1 VPCERRD
8 YTDDFPMIAACRIC
22 RPVAR
27 CAAAACL
34 WAAAMTGCAHAPR
47 TETLKIRGRDQVLR
61 IYGTPG
67 GDPIVVSSGDGGW
80 IHLAPDAA
88 EFLAAK
94 GFFVVGFDVRAYLA
108 GFTSGK
114 VTLGA
119 EDAPGDYRAL
129 AVFASKGTRKKPILV
144 GVSAGAGL
152 SVLAAADPLSKTAF
166 AGVVAVGLPAR
177 TELGWR
183 WRDSVIYVTHAA
195 PNEPTFGAAELVGK
209 VAPLPL
215 AVIHS
220 THDEFSSL
228 GDVEQLLQ
236 GARPPSRLWSVAASD
251 HRFSDNLAE
260 FDRRLAE
267 AVDWIRHSAKP

>member
-1 VPCERRD
+1 
-8 YTDDFPMIAACRIC
+8 MIAACRIR

-34 WAAAMTGCAHAPR
+34 WAATMGACAHAQP
-47 TETLKIRGRDQVLR
+47 TETLKIRGKDQLLR
-61 IYGTPG
+61 IYGTRG

-80 IHLAPDAA
+80 IHLGPDAA

-108 GFTSGK
+108 GFTSGR
-114 VTLGA
+114 VTLRP
-119 EDAPGDYRAL
+119 EEAPGDYKAL
-129 AVFASKGTRKKPILV
+129 AEFASRGTGKKPILV

-152 SVLAAADPLSKTAF
+152 SILAATDPRAKTAF

-183 WRDSVIYVTHAA
+183 WRDYVIYVTHTV
-195 PNEPTFGAAELVGK
+195 PNEPTFGAAELVGR

-215 AVIHS
+215 AAIHS
-220 THDEFSSL
+220 THDEFFSL
-228 GDVEQLLQ
+228 GEVERLMQ
-236 GARPPSRLWSVAASD
+236 GARPPSRLWAVAASD

-260 FDRRLAE
+260 FDRRLVE
-267 AVDWIRHSAKP
+267 AIDWIGHSATP

>member
-1 VPCERRD
+1 M
-8 YTDDFPMIAACRIC
+8 TAAARIC
-22 RPVAR
+22 RPIAR

-34 WAAAMTGCAHAPR
+34 WAAAMSACAYAQP
-47 TETLKIRGRDQVLR
+47 TATLKIRGRDQVLR
-61 IYGTPG
+61 IYGTRG

-80 IHLAPDAA
+80 IHLGPDAA
-88 EFLAAK
+88 RFLEAR

-114 VTLGA
+114 VTLRA
-119 EDAPGDYRAL
+119 EDAPADYRVL
-129 AVFASKGTRKKPILV
+129 AEFASRGTGKKPILV

-152 SVLAAADPLSKTAF
+152 SVLAATDPLAKSAF

-183 WRDSVIYVTHAA
+183 WRDYVIYVTHDV

-220 THDEFSSL
+220 THDEFLSL
-228 GDVEQLLQ
+228 GDVEQLLR
-236 GARPPSRLWSVAASD
+236 GARPPSRLWIVAASD

-267 AVDWIRHSAKP
+267 AIDWIGDSAKP